1 VNVHRY
7 ADRPDLLAIRWE
19 TLAQPAFPEYMNH
32 NVPGNKYWGSLYD
45 DFPDFQL
52 ALLDGE
58 ELVAELHSVP
68 TACSRKGSP
77 LGCSRRCEQP
87 PAEQVSAS

>member
-32 NVPGNKYWGSLYD
+32 NVPGNKYWGRLYE

-52 ALLDGE
+52 A
-58 ELVAELHSVP
+58 
-68 TACSRKGSP
+68 P
-77 LGCSRRCEQP
+77 LYVREGIGRHVEPNVWLRHRL
-87 PAEQVSAS
+87 